1 VKVLSTILLIVAL
14 LFVVAG
20 CTPLGQS
27 GPFQG
32 EIETW
37 SSLLP
42 LVVPFLI
49 MLFQQTGLPKKTNGF
64 IALGLCVVAVIADG
78 IFFYGLGSITD
89 WVTEMPTVVL
99 IVKKMLVEIFVVYE
113 LMKKAGLADWVTEA
127 TTLKRFKL

>member
-1 VKVLSTILLIVAL
+1 VKTLSTILLIVAL

-20 CTPLGQS
+20 CTPLGAGVPLQ
-27 GPFQG
+27 
-32 EIETW
+32 EEETW
-37 SSLLP
+37 STLLP

-49 MLFQQTGLPKKTNGF
+49 MLFQQTGFSKKINGF
-64 IALGLCVVAVIADG
+64 IALGLCMVAVLADG

-89 WVTEMPTVVL
+89 WYTEMPTVVL
-99 IVKKMLVEIFVVYE
+99 IVKKMLIEVFVVYE